1 MDFSTVDL
9 ALLSL
14 TRRRPPLP
22 DEVIDLSSRLSSLF
36 LSASHDDDDDAEY
49 VRGALRLVEL
59 GSTTPPDADAAAE
72 DDDDDAGRGDGVVRW
87 EPLAVG
93 LRLIVDYLAD
103 RTEEL
108 RPPGGR
114 GVYADGPRIPE
125 CSQNIVSQLRSCFS

>member
-22 DEVIDLSSRLSSLF
+22 DEVINLSSRLSSLF

-59 GSTTPPDADAAAE
+59 GSTTSPDAAAE
-72 DDDDDAGRGDGVVRW
+72 DDAGDGVVRW

-93 LRLIVDYLAD
+93 LRLIVDYLTD

-125 CSQNIVSQLRSCFS
+125 IAASPSPKGGGGGSSI